1 MTPEKLRDGMIYLV
15 ALVLSICVHEFGHA
29 FVADKLGDRLPRSQ
43 GRVTLNPL
51 AHIDLVGTI
60 ILPLVAVFS
69 GPAIGQYILGWGK
82 PVQISL
88 SPRDMTRK
96 VSIRT
101 AHALVAVAGPMMNIL
116 FGLLLSGV
124 FVLLARSP
132 DHQNLAVGVLGVIQ
146 MNIGLCLFNLLP
158 IPPLDGG
165 AILARFV
172 PRRMDHLLDGL
183 NRYGFIILLGL
194 LMTGV
199 LWKLMWPAFI
209 IEDFWV
215 QHLVGWA
222 R

>member
-1 MTPEKLRDGMIYLV
+1 VDLEKLKFAFLYLV

-29 FVADKLGDRLPRSQ
+29 FVADKLGDPLPRSQ

-51 AHIDLVGTI
+51 AHADPIGTLL
-60 ILPLVAVFS
+60 LPLIAVFS

-88 SPRDMTRK
+88 SPRSMTRK
-96 VSIRT
+96 MSIRT
-101 AHALVAVAGPMMNIL
+101 AHALIAIAGPMMNIL

-124 FVLLARSP
+124 FIALVKARNIELAK
-132 DHQNLAVGVLGVIQ
+132 AVQGVIE

-165 AILARFV
+165 AIFARFV
-172 PRRMDHLLDGL
+172 PRRYDHVLDAI
-183 NRYGFIILLGL
+183 NRYGFIILIGL
-194 LMTGV
+194 LFTGL

-209 IEDFWV
+209 IEDFWIT
-215 QHLVGWA
+215 HLIQWA
-222 R
+222 S